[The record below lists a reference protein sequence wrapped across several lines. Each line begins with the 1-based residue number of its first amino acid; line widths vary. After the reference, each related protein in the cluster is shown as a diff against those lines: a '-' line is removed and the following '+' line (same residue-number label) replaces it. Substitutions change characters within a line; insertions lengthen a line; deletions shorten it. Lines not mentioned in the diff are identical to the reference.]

1 MVDFAMVRKTY
12 MYSPTL
18 LARTKRHLLDMA
30 RRKNIG
36 KKLIYLAIILLAGCI
51 IGFEAYRMITSY
63 IIEKSSDNKWPT
75 HDLTS
80 GQYSGSYDGIDISRH
95 QGRIHWEELSNVK
108 RLKFIYVKATE
119 GTSIKDPWYEEN
131 IKNARK
137 HQISVGSY
145 HFLTKMPAVLQFEN
159 FRAVYDKEK
168 QNLLP
173 VVDAEDDGTK
183 GLSKSEIQS
192 LLKTFCKLCKSY
204 YIHLLYIVVRVISKI
219 ILVQSLTATTFGL
232 PVIIMNLFY
241 QVNPI
246 MISGSTADMV
256 VCLEFGTGWILI
268 DLPRIEVLTIY
279 ESTNKN
285 RH

>member
-1 MVDFAMVRKTY
+1 

-18 LARTKRHLLDMA
+18 LARTKRYLLDMA
-30 RRKNIG
+30 RRKKQNKKKHIG

-204 YIHLLYIVVRVISKI
+204 YGHTPIIYCSESISKI

-256 VCLEFGTGWILI
+256 VYLEFGTGWILI

>member
-1 MVDFAMVRKTY
+1 

-18 LARTKRHLLDMA
+18 LARTKRYLLDMA
-30 RRKNIG
+30 RRKKQNKKKHIG

-119 GTSIKDPWYEEN
+119 GTSIRDPWYEEN

-204 YIHLLYIVVRVISKI
+204 YGHTPI
-219 ILVQSLTATTFGL
+219 IYCSESYYKDYLSPDLTATTFGL

-279 ESTNKN
+279 ESTKKN